1 MPAAGSPAGE
11 ESGARLE
18 EAWLILVKCTGQQYK
33 CKLGPLGA
41 SPAVVY
47 GFLPGPD
54 SGEGRLFCCFL
65 VPPGSDCNTDGRS
78 LCLGL

>member
-41 SPAVVY
+41 SPAVVC

-54 SGEGRLFCCFL
+54 RSGFL
-65 VPPGSDCNTDGRS
+65 SWAWRGETVLLLSCPSWV
-78 LCLGL
+78 